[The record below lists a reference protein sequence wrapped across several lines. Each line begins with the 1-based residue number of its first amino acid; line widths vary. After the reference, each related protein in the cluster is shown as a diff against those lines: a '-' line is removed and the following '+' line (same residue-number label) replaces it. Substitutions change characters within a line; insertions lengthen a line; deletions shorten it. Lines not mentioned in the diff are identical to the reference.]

1 MFYKVLFLLTL
12 FNLFKSCKSFVKE
25 NVIFDGG
32 EMTAISPGKYI
43 SFGLTVLYHV
53 LVLSV
58 CLIPSIIF

>member
-32 EMTAISPGKYI
+32 EMAGHLSEFCVNRI
-43 SFGLTVLYHV
+43 SFQT
-53 LVLSV
+53 
-58 CLIPSIIF
+58 

>member
-1 MFYKVLFLLTL
+1 V
-12 FNLFKSCKSFVKE
+12 V
-25 NVIFDGG
+25 FDGG

-43 SFGLTVLYHV
+43 SFGVTVLYHV